1 MDNGDTRSV
10 GLPLPNTSASTR
22 VHSPSQ
28 MGVNALVDAL
38 RGEGVTDPS
47 ARLNALLLH
56 HEVDQFNA
64 AYAEALDEAR
74 LTDWVEMFTDD
85 AFYVVISRENADK
98 GLPVG
103 LIYCDSKAMIHDRAF
118 ALENTA
124 MFAPRY
130 LRHIIG
136 NLRILGEDGQGA
148 IRARANYVV
157 LQVLYDRPDAK
168 LHQVGVYHDVFRR
181 VDGVLKLAE
190 RRCIYDNLLVDNA
203 LCLPV

>member
-1 MDNGDTRSV
+1 MTPHP
-10 GLPLPNTSASTR
+10 GLA
-22 VHSPSQ
+22 
-28 MGVNALVDAL
+28 
-38 RGEGVTDPS
+38 
-47 ARLNALLLH
+47 ALLLH

-64 AYAEALDEAR
+64 AYAAALDEQR
-74 LTDWVEMFTDD
+74 LADWVEMFTDD
-85 AFYVVISRENADK
+85 AFYIVISRENADK
-98 GLPVG
+98 GMPVG
-103 LIYCDSKAMIHDRAF
+103 LIYCDSKGMIYDRAF
-118 ALENTA
+118 ALEKTA

-136 NLRILGEDGQGA
+136 NLQILGEDQHGA
-148 IRARANYVV
+148 IRARSNYVV
-157 LQVLYDRPDAK
+157 IQVLYDRPEAK

>member
-1 MDNGDTRSV
+1 MTTSTP
-10 GLPLPNTSASTR
+10 GL
-22 VHSPSQ
+22 
-28 MGVNALVDAL
+28 D
-38 RGEGVTDPS
+38 
-47 ARLNALLLH
+47 ALLLH

-64 AYAEALDEAR
+64 AYAAALDEQR
-74 LTDWVEMFTDD
+74 LSDWVEMFTDD

-98 GLPVG
+98 GMPVG

-118 ALENTA
+118 ALEKTA

-130 LRHIIG
+130 LRHVIG
-136 NLRILGEDGQGA
+136 NLQILGADNGA

-157 LQVLYDRPDAK
+157 IQVLYDRPEAR

-181 VDGVLKLAE
+181 IDGALKLAE

>member
-1 MDNGDTRSV
+1 MTTSTP
-10 GLPLPNTSASTR
+10 GL
-22 VHSPSQ
+22 
-28 MGVNALVDAL
+28 D
-38 RGEGVTDPS
+38 
-47 ARLNALLLH
+47 ALLLH

-64 AYAEALDEAR
+64 AYAAALDEQR
-74 LTDWVEMFTDD
+74 LSDWVEMFTDD

-98 GLPVG
+98 GMPVG

-118 ALENTA
+118 ALEKTA

-130 LRHIIG
+130 LRHVIG
-136 NLRILGEDGQGA
+136 NLQILGADNGA

-157 LQVLYDRPDAK
+157 IQVLYDRPEAR
-168 LHQVGVYHDVFRR
+168 LHQVGVYYDVFRR
-181 VDGVLKLAE
+181 IDGALKLAE

>member
-1 MDNGDTRSV
+1 MTTSTP
-10 GLPLPNTSASTR
+10 GL
-22 VHSPSQ
+22 
-28 MGVNALVDAL
+28 D
-38 RGEGVTDPS
+38 
-47 ARLNALLLH
+47 ALLLH

-64 AYAEALDEAR
+64 AYAAALDEQR
-74 LTDWVEMFTDD
+74 LSDWVEMFTDD

-98 GLPVG
+98 GMPVG

-118 ALENTA
+118 ALEKTA

-130 LRHIIG
+130 LRHVIG
-136 NLRILGEDGQGA
+136 NLQILDADNGA

-157 LQVLYDRPDAK
+157 IQVLYDRPEAR

-181 VDGVLKLAE
+181 IDGALKLAE

>member
-1 MDNGDTRSV
+1 MLNVPQTSHP
-10 GLPLPNTSASTR
+10 GL
-22 VHSPSQ
+22 
-28 MGVNALVDAL
+28 D
-38 RGEGVTDPS
+38 
-47 ARLNALLLH
+47 ALLLH

-64 AYAEALDEAR
+64 AYALALDERR
-74 LTDWVEMFTDD
+74 LNDWVEMFTDD

-98 GLPVG
+98 GMPVG

-118 ALENTA
+118 ATEKTS

-130 LRHIIG
+130 LRHLVG
-136 NLRILGEDGQGA
+136 NLQILGDDGRGG

-157 LQVLYDRPDAK
+157 MQVLYDRPEAK

-181 VDGVLKLAE
+181 VGGALKLAE
-190 RRCIYDNLLVDNA
+190 RRCVYDNLLVDNA

>member
-1 MDNGDTRSV
+1 MTTSTP
-10 GLPLPNTSASTR
+10 GL
-22 VHSPSQ
+22 
-28 MGVNALVDAL
+28 D
-38 RGEGVTDPS
+38 
-47 ARLNALLLH
+47 ALLLH

-64 AYAEALDEAR
+64 AYAAALDEQR
-74 LTDWVEMFTDD
+74 LSDWVEMFTDD

-98 GLPVG
+98 GMPVG

-118 ALENTA
+118 ALEKTA

-130 LRHIIG
+130 LRHVIG
-136 NLRILGEDGQGA
+136 NLQILGADNGK

-157 LQVLYDRPDAK
+157 IQVLYDRPEAK

-181 VDGVLKLAE
+181 TGGALKLAE